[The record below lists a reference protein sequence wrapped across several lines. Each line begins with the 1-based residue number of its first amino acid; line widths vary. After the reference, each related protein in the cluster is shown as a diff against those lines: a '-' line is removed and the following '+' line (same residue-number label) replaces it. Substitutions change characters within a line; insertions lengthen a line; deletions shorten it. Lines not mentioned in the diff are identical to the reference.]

1 MVTDSIHCSRPQA
14 KWFNSEKGFGFIQV
28 EGQDDVFVH
37 QSKIHAEGFR
47 SLAEGEAVEFKIET
61 DARTGKVRFP
71 PWSLS
76 PTEQRAG
83 GSSRAPFPCTDQCG
97 GRDRPRRRLRPG
109 RAAVLVRFP
118 RRPLVASV
126 LTTSASAA

>member
-71 PWSLS
+71 PWKPFSH
-76 PTEQRAG
+76 RAARRWLI
-83 GSSRAPFPCTDQCG
+83 SRAFPMH
-97 GRDRPRRRLRPG
+97 RPMRW
-109 RAAVLVRFP
+109 
-118 RRPLVASV
+118 
-126 LTTSASAA
+126 T